1 MLFLLFQNMELPSI
15 KMVSLGGIMKD
26 TSSLGDMLK
35 LFIILFLFLIALVSV
50 EFIRFKILT
59 LLNWHLWI

>member
-1 MLFLLFQNMELPSI
+1 
-15 KMVSLGGIMKD
+15 MVSLGGIMKD